1 MGSGDGEWGGERG
14 RRRGRHDMGERG
26 REEANEQWKPVRR
39 GTGELG
45 DGKGEQKKREDE
57 RGVEKRG

>member
-1 MGSGDGEWGGERG
+1 MGSGVGEQG

-26 REEANEQWKPVRR
+26 REEASEQWKPVRR